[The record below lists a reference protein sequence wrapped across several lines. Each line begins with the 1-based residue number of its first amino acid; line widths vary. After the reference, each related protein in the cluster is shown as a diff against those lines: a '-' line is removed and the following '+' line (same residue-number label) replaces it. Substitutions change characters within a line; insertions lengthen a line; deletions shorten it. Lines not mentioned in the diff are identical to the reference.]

1 MKRGFCLVVTGGIA
15 CGKSTV
21 CEFFRRWGADI
32 WDADEE
38 SHALTGPGGAAVKK
52 IVRTFGSGVIGRD
65 GGIDRKRLGEVV
77 FADEAA
83 LARLNAL
90 LHPAIFRAGRRWA
103 AAVRRQGR
111 MGAAAIPLFFECGMS
126 AGREWPAV
134 VCISAG
140 RDTMMRRLMGRGL
153 TEEAAMA
160 RIASQWPV
168 SEKAERATDIIE
180 NDGTLEELEAQCRT
194 VFERYFGKVEDGV
207 KVP

>member
-21 CEFFRRWGADI
+21 CGFFRRWGADI

-52 IVRTFGSGVIGRD
+52 IVRTFGSGVVGRD
-65 GGIDRKRLGEVV
+65 GGIDRRRLGDVV

-83 LARLNAL
+83 LAKLNAL
-90 LHPAIFRAGRRWA
+90 VHPAVFKAGRRWA

-111 MGAAAIPLFFECGMS
+111 KGAAAIPLFFECGMS
-126 AGREWPAV
+126 VGREWPAV
-134 VCISAG
+134 LCLSAD
-140 RDTMMRRLMGRGL
+140 RDTMLRRLRDRGL
-153 TEEAAMA
+153 TEEEAMA

-168 SEKAERATDIIE
+168 SEKADRSTDVIG
-180 NDGTLEELEAQCRT
+180 NDGTLEELEGRCRE
-194 VFERYFGKVEDGV
+194 VFEKYFGAVEG
-207 KVP
+207 